1 MTLVDNN
8 LPDHHR
14 CGYVA
19 IAGVPNVG
27 KSTLLNALMGMKLS
41 IITPRPQSTRRN
53 VLGILT
59 EDSYQAIL
67 MDTPGLLDPAYRLQS
82 AMRAQAV
89 NAIRGCDVLLLM
101 LDATRRKE
109 RDLDLQIDPAIEA
122 ADEAVPVVLAI
133 NKVDRVP
140 KEELLPVLEQCGGRG
155 RFSAIVPISALRHDG
170 LEALLGEVAD
180 LLPEGPPHYPP
191 DVITEHPER
200 FFVAELVREVVFHR
214 FRKEIP
220 YATATRVEE
229 FRRGGKKTFINVTIF
244 VERQSQKPILLGKGG
259 RSLRQVG
266 EIARASIEEFLGEE
280 VYLELWVK
288 VREHWRHRE
297 GHLRDL
303 DLL

>member
-1 MTLVDNN
+1 MDNDH
-8 LPDHHR
+8 PDHHR

-59 EDSYQAIL
+59 EESYQAIL

-122 ADEAVPVVLAI
+122 AEESVPVVLAL

-140 KEELLPVLEQCGGRG
+140 KEELLPVLEQCDARG

-180 LLPEGPPHYPP
+180 RLPEGPPQYPS

-229 FRRGGKKTFINVTIF
+229 FRRGGKKTFISVTIF

-266 EIARASIEEFLGEE
+266 EIARKSIEEFLGEE

-288 VREHWRHRE
+288 VREQWRHRE